1 MSNKG
6 SSRKTPNTKRHRR
19 VVIFSASVGD
29 GHNAA
34 ARELARRLHER
45 GIQVECYDW
54 LDTIPYTLKTMFS
67 DGYRPLVNH
76 FPWLFTL
83 IIVFSSTNF
92 MALLLLLLTRWYS
105 EYDLL
110 RRTSGA
116 DAVVSTYGP
125 ASQCL
130 GYLRDRGR
138 LNVPVMSYLCDAG
151 AQRVLFHRAVDLHLA
166 PIAETAADCNRY
178 GFKAQI
184 VGPLVAPSFTKRLS
198 LKKRVQLRRSFGISA
213 DAHVVLVAAGSLG
226 LGRVTETVLAI
237 PEREN
242 LRTVVLCG
250 KNTALRREL
259 ERMNRDWVVLG
270 WRRDLPEIFGMAD
283 LLLQSAGGMQTWEG
297 MVSNLPML
305 TFLPLPGHGQ
315 QNAKILHQSGIAPWV
330 RDRIEL
336 RNAICSILDGPR
348 DRNAL
353 VHRSHTGMDAA
364 DWVVSLIQR

>member
-1 MSNKG
+1 MSDID
-6 SSRKTPNTKRHRR
+6 SSRKTADTKRHRR

-54 LDTIPYTLKTMFS
+54 LDTIPYTIKTMFS
-67 DGYRPLVNH
+67 QGYRPLINH

-83 IIVFSSTNF
+83 IIVFSGTNF
-92 MALLLLLLTRWYS
+92 ASLLLLLVTRWYS
-105 EYDLL
+105 EYNLL

-116 DAVVSTYGP
+116 DVVVSTYGP

-130 GYLRDRGR
+130 GYLRERG
-138 LNVPVMSYLCDAG
+138 LLKVPVVSYLCDAG

-178 GFKAQI
+178 GFKAQT
-184 VGPLVAPSFTKRLS
+184 VDPLVAPSFGKRLS
-198 LKKRVQLRRSFGISA
+198 PKKRAEIRKGFGIAA
-213 DAHVVLVAAGSLG
+213 DARVILVTAGSLG
-226 LGRVTETVLAI
+226 IGRIAETVLAI
-237 PEREN
+237 PETESI
-242 LRTVVLCG
+242 RTVVLCG
-250 KNTALRREL
+250 KNEALRGNL
-259 ERMNRDWVVLG
+259 KRMDRDWVVLG
-270 WRRDLPEIFGMAD
+270 WRRDLPDIFGMAD
-283 LLLQSAGGMQTWEG
+283 LLVQSAGGMQTWEG

-315 QNAKILHQSGIAPWV
+315 QNAKILHQSRIAPWV
-330 RDRIEL
+330 KNPAEL
-336 RNAICSILDGPR
+336 RNAISSILDGHR
-348 DRNAL
+348 DWSAL
-353 VHRSHTGMDAA
+353 VHRSHTEMDAT